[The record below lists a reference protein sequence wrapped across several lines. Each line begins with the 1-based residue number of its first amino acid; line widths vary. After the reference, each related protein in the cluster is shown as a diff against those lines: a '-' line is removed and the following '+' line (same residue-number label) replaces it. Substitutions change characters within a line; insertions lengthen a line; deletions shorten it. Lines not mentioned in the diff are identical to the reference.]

1 MFVYFVSFQYS
12 NAAMKDV
19 SRMEVSVEN
28 KITSIKDIETIEQF
42 ISLQHFSG
50 TMDIRILHFE
60 QLRKE

>member
-50 TMDIRILHFE
+50 TMDIRVIHFE

>member
-12 NAAMKDV
+12 NAAMKDI

-28 KITSIKDIETIEQF
+28 KITSIKDIEAIEQF

-50 TMDIRILHFE
+50 TMDIRVIHFE